1 MNRKEFLTYPK
12 LIRFKRED
20 CENEIK
26 KIDISLEKLNDKE
39 LDNYNTTCSLL
50 IGCYSKGGK
59 HKFSL
64 DITSLNLSVKDLI
77 NIIKTTRKRIVKE
90 RDFLLMKERN
100 FLIK

>member
-20 CENEIK
+20 CEDDLK
-26 KIDISLEKLNDKE
+26 RIDISLEKLNDKE
-39 LDNYNTTCSLL
+39 LDNYNATCSLL
-50 IGCYSKGGK
+50 IGCYSKGK
-59 HKFSL
+59 YKFSL

>member
-26 KIDISLEKLNDKE
+26 KIDISLEKLKDKE

-50 IGCYSKGGK
+50 IGCYSKGK

-90 RDFLLMKERN
+90 RDFLAIKERD
-100 FLIK
+100 FSDK

>member
-26 KIDISLEKLNDKE
+26 KIDISLEKLKDKE
-39 LDNYNTTCSLL
+39 LDNYNATCSLL
-50 IGCYSKGGK
+50 IGCYSKGK

-64 DITSLNLSVKDLI
+64 DITSLNLTVKDLI
-77 NIIKTTRKRIVKE
+77 NIIKTTRKRIVKK
-90 RDFLLMKERN
+90 RDFLAMKERER
-100 FLIK
+100 FSDK